1 VFVVLVGAL
10 VIGLSIVLGF
20 VAFVILGSVIA
31 VLAAIIGIRIWWLNR
46 KVLRRA
52 GRQHATGSETSD
64 RVIEG
69 EFRVVDDSRR
79 GEDRDGR

>member
-31 VLAAIIGIRIWWLNR
+31 VLAAIIGIRLWWLNR
-46 KVLRRA
+46 KVLRKA
-52 GRQHATGSETSD
+52 GRRRPEGSAAGD

-79 GEDRDGR
+79 GEDSDGR